1 MINNYVI
8 THLHTALGSIGDSTI
23 TNKSLIKKLKEL
35 GMNTVAMT
43 DHGSL
48 SNMYSFY
55 YDCIKE
61 GIKPII
67 GCEVYLV
74 DNRLSK
80 DTKYDYKH
88 LILIAKNNTGI
99 KNLIKIV
106 SDSMLEGF
114 YYKPRTDLEYIK
126 QYSEGLICTTACV
139 NGYAPSLILDN
150 KIDEAKK
157 HILELKDIFKDD
169 LYLEIQP
176 GHFEEQYTV
185 NQTLIMFHEELNI
198 KLIATN
204 DVHYIDK
211 DDWLIH
217 EAHIKSIRDN
227 EFTKAD
233 TLLDEDNITYPDKIY

>member
-114 YYKPRTDLEYIK
+114 YYKPRTY
-126 QYSEGLICTTACV
+126 
-139 NGYAPSLILDN
+139 
-150 KIDEAKK
+150 
-157 HILELKDIFKDD
+157 
-169 LYLEIQP
+169 
-176 GHFEEQYTV
+176 
-185 NQTLIMFHEELNI
+185 
-198 KLIATN
+198 
-204 DVHYIDK
+204 
-211 DDWLIH
+211 
-217 EAHIKSIRDN
+217 
-227 EFTKAD
+227 
-233 TLLDEDNITYPDKIY
+233 